1 MSWSEGPRTPE
12 ALSEREDALAAMI
25 ECKDAALTLRDAEIA
40 ELKVRIA
47 ELEATPQPV
56 EVRVVDARKR
66 P

>member
-1 MSWSEGPRTPE
+1 MVWSEGEPTPQRLSEGEE
-12 ALSEREDALAAMI
+12 ALFDMI
-25 ECKDAALTLRDAEIA
+25 HGLKAALTLRDAEIA